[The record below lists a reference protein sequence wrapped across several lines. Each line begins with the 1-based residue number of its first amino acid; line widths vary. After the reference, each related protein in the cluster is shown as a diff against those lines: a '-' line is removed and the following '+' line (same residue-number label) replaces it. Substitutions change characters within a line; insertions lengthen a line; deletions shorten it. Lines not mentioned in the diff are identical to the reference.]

1 MIYHLL
7 LLIIIIAVLVS
18 FIVFPVLS
26 VTQSATPTA
35 TPSQINNNE
44 SPALY
49 IGIGVSLGALVI
61 FVTLML
67 LLILIIIR
75 KKMVRRKILEN
86 DFYSKQIGSS
96 YNQYLTNIPQ
106 SSIVLSSKSF
116 TKLDAHRSTKIN
128 SDSKN

>member
-1 MIYHLL
+1 M
-7 LLIIIIAVLVS
+7 LIS

-35 TPSQINNNE
+35 TQSQINNNE

-75 KKMVRRKILEN
+75 KKMATRKFQGN
-86 DFYSKQIGSS
+86 DFCSKQIGSS
-96 YNQYLTNIPQ
+96 YNQYLTNIAQ
-106 SSIVLSSKSF
+106 SSTVLSSKSL
-116 TKLDAHRSTKIN
+116 TKLDAHKCTNGKF
-128 SDSKN
+128 